1 MSPWT
6 TSSCTGAIVPR
17 CPPAIIRGVEV
28 ERLSEGLWRW
38 SVEAGRWSVYAETA
52 EAILLVDPVLPPI
65 GSPDEQEFFE
75 ALDQDVARCAR
86 PVYVVE
92 TSAGRGSDGD
102 RIHAHYRSMRDDAR
116 DEEDDRH
123 PYQAG
128 D

>member
-1 MSPWT
+1 M
-6 TSSCTGAIVPR
+6 
-17 CPPAIIRGVEV
+17 EV

-38 SVEAGRWSVYAETA
+38 SVEPGRWSVYAETA
-52 EAILLVDPVLPPI
+52 EAILLVDPVLPPT
-65 GSPDEQEFFE
+65 GSPDEQQFFE
-75 ALDQDVARCAR
+75 ALDRDVARCAR

-102 RIHAHYRSMRDDAR
+102 RILVHVIADIELIHAHYRATRDDAR